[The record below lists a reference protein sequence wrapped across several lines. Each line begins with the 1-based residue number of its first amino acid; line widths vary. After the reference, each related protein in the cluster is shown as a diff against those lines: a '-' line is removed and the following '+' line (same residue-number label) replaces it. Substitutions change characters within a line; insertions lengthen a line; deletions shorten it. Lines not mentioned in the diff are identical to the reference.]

1 MHEQLWA
8 GVDLNVGHSAFF
20 LQEMSRSL
28 QPPEQTATNA
38 ALMSSG
44 AVVGNLWQQSFYAR
58 VDAFLAMSRRYSLS
72 AQGLIQQLYVVVSR
86 ELLSPGNTQNQPV
99 SRYNGVLSLW
109 LAGTA
114 ASALSASA

>member
-1 MHEQLWA
+1 
-8 GVDLNVGHSAFF
+8 
-20 LQEMSRSL
+20 MSRSL

-44 AVVGNLWQQSFYAR
+44 AIVGNLWQQSFYAR

-109 LAGTA
+109 LAGTT
-114 ASALSASA
+114 ASALARPPAHTLRI